1 MRNIQLK
8 LKNLIKTS
16 TSKADSFLAGNIKD
30 FLENWEKVTLDKYI
44 LDIVKHGS
52 KLEFLSKAPPN
63 EPSQVTYSTKENA
76 IISQEIWKLLKKKV
90 IIETIAKKGDFLSLV
105 FLRFKKYGSYRMIL
119 NLKKLYK

>member
-1 MRNIQLK
+1 M
-8 LKNLIKTS
+8 TS

-44 LDIVKHGS
+44 LDIAKHGS
-52 KLEFLSKAPPN
+52 KLEFLSKTPPN
-63 EPSQVTYSTKENA
+63 EPPQVTYSTKENA

-90 IIETIAKKGDFLSLV
+90 IVETIAEKDDFFSLV